1 MVEIKTADEL
11 NKKYLRDG
19 MWPTIFCNGCGHGVV
34 LEYTL
39 WALEE
44 LGWDMDKVVFA
55 SGIGCSSRLPGY
67 INADGLHTTHGRAI
81 AFATGIKA
89 ANPELNV
96 IIFTGDGDCAGIG
109 GNHFIHAARRNIDM
123 TVIMINNF
131 IYGMTGGQ
139 LAPTAPLGSI
149 ATTAPYGN
157 IEPPFD
163 ICNLAKALGA
173 NYVARWNVSH
183 PYQPIKSIKDALQ
196 KKGFSLVEFL
206 APCPTAYGRRNK
218 LGDIKKLW
226 KWYDDNTILIED
238 YERIMNYGSEKEKEE
253 IKNMFPI
260 GVFQDIDKPGF
271 FEAYKNLVNKVM
283 KKDSKTP
290 METKPKVVV
299 RK

>member
-1 MVEIKTADEL
+1 MTEIKTAEEL
-11 NKKYLRDG
+11 NKKYLREG
-19 MWPTIFCNGCGHGVV
+19 MWPTIFCNGCGNGVV
-34 LEYTL
+34 LEYTF

-44 LGWDMDKVVFA
+44 LGWDMDKVVFV

-67 INADGLHTTHGRAI
+67 INADGLHTTHGRAL

-89 ANPELNV
+89 ANPDLNV
-96 IIFTGDGDCAGIG
+96 IVFTGDGDCAGIG

-139 LAPTAPLGSI
+139 LAPTTPFGSI

-157 IEPPFD
+157 IEHPFD

-173 NYVARWNVSH
+173 NYVARWTVTH
-183 PYQPIKSIKDALQ
+183 PYQPIKSLKRALQ

-226 KWYDDNTILIED
+226 KWYEDHTILLED
-238 YERIMNYGSEKEKEE
+238 YERIMSYGSEEEKEAM
-253 IKNMFPI
+253 KDMFPI

-271 FEAYKNLVNKVM
+271 FEEYQKLVARLMGKNNKKTAEAKAVI
-283 KKDSKTP
+283 KK
-290 METKPKVVV
+290 
-299 RK
+299 